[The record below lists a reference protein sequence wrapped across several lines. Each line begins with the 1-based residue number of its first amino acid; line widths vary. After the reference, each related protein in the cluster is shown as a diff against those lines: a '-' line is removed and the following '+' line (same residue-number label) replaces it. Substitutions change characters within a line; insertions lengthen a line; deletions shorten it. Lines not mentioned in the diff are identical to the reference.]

1 MVFVKLCDE
10 IIMLLDGLRN
20 GKYIRGC
27 GVERNS
33 YFNVLSDFIFVCLW
47 EKIIYFFYI
56 FDELFFLYYSFKIFE
71 VIKMVFV

>member
-20 GKYIRGC
+20 GKYIRGY
-27 GVERNS
+27 GVERSS